1 MKKVLIAVLTLTMLL
16 TAAVGAM
23 AETFTL
29 SVPCQAI
36 ADNQLYKYHATAFAY
51 KGNSINTIYVSHRVT
66 QTSAVE
72 TNRIAAYRQ
81 DTNKTM
87 GANWHRADSGL
98 Y

>member
-36 ADNQLYKYHATAFAY
+36 ADNQLYKYHATAFA
-51 KGNSINTIYVSHRVT
+51 
-66 QTSAVE
+66 
-72 TNRIAAYRQ
+72 
-81 DTNKTM
+81 
-87 GANWHRADSGL
+87 
-98 Y
+98 

>member
-36 ADNQLYKYHATAFAY
+36 ADSQLYNHHATAFAY
-51 KGNSINTIYVSHRVT
+51 KRNSINTIYVSHHVSACLTPLFNINITRLQVVAT
-66 QTSAVE
+66 QIMLLNMV
-72 TNRIAAYRQ
+72 
-81 DTNKTM
+81 
-87 GANWHRADSGL
+87 
-98 Y
+98 